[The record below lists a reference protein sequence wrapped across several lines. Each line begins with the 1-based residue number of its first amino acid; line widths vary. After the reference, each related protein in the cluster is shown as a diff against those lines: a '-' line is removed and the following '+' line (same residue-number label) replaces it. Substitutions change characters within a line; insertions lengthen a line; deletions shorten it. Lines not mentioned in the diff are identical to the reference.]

1 MRRVSSSLFGSIW
14 LFLVAALGIHGL
26 AGPAEARS
34 DQEPATMQGM
44 VQAHNQVR
52 AAVGLAP
59 LRWST
64 ALATYAGHW
73 ADHLAVNNGCS
84 MRHRSDAKAAELDV
98 GENLFWAGPL
108 LWSDGRTEVQAVSP
122 AEVALDWAA
131 ERADYDRASN
141 RCRAGAQCGHYT
153 QMVWRSTTEVGCGM
167 TVCPDQ
173 GQLWVCNYNP
183 PGNWV
188 GEKPY

>member
-131 ERADYDRASN
+131 ERADYDLASN